1 MPKIDRSAPC
11 PCGSGKKHEE
21 CCGRK
26 GLDSAPPPPEESSPF
41 PLVFTGAPEVQ
52 PADMWKLERAT
63 AIVEKLLSQ
72 HDFTSIEEANAF
84 LQRLVESGEFQRYK
98 PQTPLEEAQEVMYQ
112 AWQARGPRH
121 RVVGHGDER
130 GAGRLGR
137 VSQTSGPCAC
147 TYTSAIL
154 ERAQRG
160 HHAGSRLPR

>member
-1 MPKIDRSAPC
+1 MLRSQ
-11 PCGSGKKHEE
+11 GV
-21 CCGRK
+21 RFRT
-26 GLDSAPPPPEESSPF
+26 APPEGSSPL
-41 PLVFTGAPEVQ
+41 PLALTGAPEVQ

-72 HDFTSIEEANAF
+72 HDFASIEEANVF
-84 LQRLVESGEFQRYK
+84 LQRIVESGEFQRYK

-112 AWQARGPRH
+112 DWQARGSRH

-137 VSQTSGPCAC
+137 VSQTPGPCAC